1 MEKYLN
7 KLFLLA
13 VSGIFF
19 LSACTKEGTNVTYTS
34 GNAPVLSANVTTSI
48 PLSYANA
55 ANQAVIFS
63 WTNPD
68 YQLSNGVS
76 SLNVSYN
83 LQFDTVGAN
92 FTSPNMKTVT
102 ISPDLSV
109 NFTVDQVN
117 SIVANDMVLAIGVS
131 HNIQVRVVAFLAP
144 YTSGSPNIQPFTSNT
159 LTFKVTPYTP
169 PPKITPPASGT
180 LFIVGSA
187 VPVSGWNNPITGG
200 AAQVASQQ
208 FTQVSPTLY
217 TLTIALIGGGSY
229 QFVPNNGNWTGQC
242 GIAVKNDPSE
252 VNGGSFV
259 NSSSQDI
266 LGPAANGTY
275 KIVVDFQHG
284 TFTVTKQ

>member
-34 GNAPVLSANVTTSI
+34 GNAPVLTASVSTSI
-48 PLSYANA
+48 PLSSANA

-92 FTSPNMKTVT
+92 FTSPNMQTVQ
-102 ISPDLSV
+102 ISPGLST
-109 NFTVDQVN
+109 NFTVDQLN
-117 SIVANDMVLAIGVS
+117 SVVANGLILAIGVS

-144 YTSGSPNIQPFTSNT
+144 YTSGSPNIQPLTSNT

-169 PPKITPPASGT
+169 PPKITPPDS

-200 AAQVASQQ
+200 AAQVASQT
-208 FTQVSPTLY
+208 FAKISSTLFSI
-217 TLTIALIGGGSY
+217 TITLIGGGSY
-229 QFVPNNGNWTGQC
+229 QFVPTNGSWSGQC
-242 GIAVKNDPSE
+242 GITVKNDPSE

-266 LGPAANGTY
+266 LGPAASGTY